1 MTAPVFEMR
10 DLSFAYDSRPVLEDV
25 NLEVAEG
32 GFVSI
37 IGPNGGGKSTL
48 LKLLLGLLEPQRGQV
63 RVFGQKPK
71 QARDRIG
78 YMPQFQRID
87 AHFPIT
93 VEEVVRLGLLS
104 GKTRLGWPRRGDHVA
119 VDHALEIVNCTH
131 LRRENFAR
139 LSGGQRQLVLIARAL
154 VSEPELLLLDEP
166 TANLDPAVEGSFHE
180 LLRRLSGSITIC
192 LVSHDVGLVTEQT
205 EQVICVNRKVD
216 VHPAHA
222 VSGEFV
228 TAMFGADHAR
238 VVDHSHGR
246 GEHEHD

>member
-1 MTAPVFEMR
+1 MSAPVFELR
-10 DLSFAYDSRPVLEDV
+10 SVSFAYDSRMVLEDV
-25 NLEVAEG
+25 DLVVGEG
-32 GFVSI
+32 GLVSI

-48 LKLLLGLLEPQRGQV
+48 LKLLLGLLEPQRGTI
-63 RVFGQKPK
+63 RVLGQRPR

-78 YMPQFQRID
+78 YMPQFHRSD
-87 AHFPIT
+87 PHFPIT

-104 GKTRLGWPRRGDHVA
+104 RHTRLGWPRRGDHVA
-119 VDHALEIVNCTH
+119 VDRALETARCDH

-154 VSEPELLLLDEP
+154 VSRPRLLLLDEP

-180 LLRRLSGSITIC
+180 LLRQLSGDITIC
-192 LVSHDVGLVTEQT
+192 MVSHDVGLVTEET
-205 EQVICVNRKVD
+205 EKVICVNRKVD

-228 TAMFGADHAR
+228 SAMFGAHHAR
-238 VVDHSHGR
+238 VVDHSHRLGD
-246 GEHEHD
+246 HDDE

>member
-1 MTAPVFEMR
+1 VSPPVFELR
-10 DLSFAYDSRPVLEDV
+10 GVDFAYDSRLVLEDV

-48 LKLLLGLLEPQRGQV
+48 LKILLGLLEPRRGRV
-63 RVFGQKPK
+63 KVFGTKPRL
-71 QARDRIG
+71 ARDRIG

-87 AHFPIT
+87 SHFPIT

-104 GKTRLGWPRRGDHVA
+104 GKTRLGWPRRGDLAA
-119 VDHALEIVNCTH
+119 VDEALETVSCVH
-131 LRRENFAR
+131 LQRENFAR

-154 VSEPELLLLDEP
+154 VAQPRLLLLDEP
-166 TANLDPAVEGSFHE
+166 TANLDPAVEGAFHE
-180 LLRRLSGSITIC
+180 LLQRLAGQITIC
-192 LVSHDVGLVTEQT
+192 MVSHDVGLVTEQT
-205 EQVICVNRKVD
+205 EQVICVNRHVD

-228 TAMFGADHAR
+228 RAMFGAHHAR
-238 VVDHSHGR
+238 VVDHSHGH
-246 GEHEHD
+246 GERPDD

>member
-10 DLSFAYDSRPVLEDV
+10 GLSFAYAARAVLEDV
-25 NLEVAEG
+25 DLEVAEG
-32 GFVSI
+32 SFVSI

-48 LKLLLGLLEPQRGQV
+48 LKLLLGLIEPQRGSV
-63 RVFGQKPK
+63 RVFGEKPA
-71 QARDRIG
+71 QARGRIG

-104 GKTRLGWPRRGDHVA
+104 RRTRLGWPRRADHAA
-119 VDHALEIVNCTH
+119 VDRALDIVNCTH
-131 LRRENFAR
+131 LRRENFAL

-154 VSEPELLLLDEP
+154 VSEPRLLLLDEP

-180 LLRRLSGSITIC
+180 LLRRLSGEITIC

-205 EQVICVNRKVD
+205 DQVICVNRTVG

-228 TAMFGADHAR
+228 AAMFGSAHAR
-238 VVDHSHGR
+238 VVDHSHGH
-246 GEHEHD
+246 GEPEHD